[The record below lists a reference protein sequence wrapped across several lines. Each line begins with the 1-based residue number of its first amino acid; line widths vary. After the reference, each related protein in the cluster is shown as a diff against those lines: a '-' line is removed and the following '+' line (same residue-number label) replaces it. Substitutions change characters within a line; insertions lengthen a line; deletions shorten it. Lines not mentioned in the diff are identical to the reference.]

1 MASSTAPQAPWLSA
15 GALRGLRRL
24 QKRKAREQTGTFL
37 VEGVASVSEALAAAA
52 VEKIILD
59 PTAVIADLPEPGD
72 VEVVYATPPQLRQL
86 SDTVQPQG
94 IVAVCRQPAAS
105 WDALAGAR
113 LVVVCAQV
121 RDPGNA
127 GTIIRDADA
136 FGADAVILTTGSVE
150 LYNPKTVRA
159 SMGSIFH
166 LPVFTGVELV
176 RLVEQLKAR
185 GLQLLAAEADGE
197 SIVALTQDGTLAK
210 PTAWLFGNEAW
221 GLPAADA
228 SLADQ
233 TVAIPMPGAAESLN
247 LASAAAICLYQ
258 SSVSQRRE
266 RSAHVGP

>member
-1 MASSTAPQAPWLSA
+1 MRNAGVQVDRKILADLAVNDPGAFSALVAVAKEHQA
-15 GALRGLRRL
+15 
-24 QKRKAREQTGTFL
+24 
-37 VEGVASVSEALAAAA
+37 
-52 VEKIILD
+52 
-59 PTAVIADLPEPGD
+59 LPEPGD